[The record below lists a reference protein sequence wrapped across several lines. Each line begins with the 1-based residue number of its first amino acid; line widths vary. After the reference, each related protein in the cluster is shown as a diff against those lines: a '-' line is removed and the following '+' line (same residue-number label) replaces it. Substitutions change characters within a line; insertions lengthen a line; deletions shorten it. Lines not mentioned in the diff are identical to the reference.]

1 MARNKL
7 RFDID
12 AKDRTN
18 AAFSRIRGSLGR
30 LRKSVFS
37 VQGALLGLGAGMVA
51 RTFIKTAMDVENLQL
66 RFKFLFKSTEEGA
79 KAFNKLKEF
88 AGQVPFSLEQIA
100 QGSGNLAVVTKS
112 ADELQKMLELTGN
125 VAAVTGLDFRTT
137 AEQIQRSFGAG
148 IGAADLFRDRGVT
161 ALLGFKAGA
170 KVTIEETKKRFFDL
184 FGEGGEFGKAAGEM
198 ANTFTGVLSMLGD
211 KWFTFQME
219 TVESAFFSELKRKF
233 GNLNDFLDDHKQKID
248 EIAHAFGKG
257 LAKAVSVS
265 ATALVALYNNFGILV
280 TAIKLFISYKIVILF
295 HQFAVAIAL
304 GTKALWTMVFA
315 QNALNASM
323 KKNLFYMGALALAG
337 GIMMVTDA
345 LGAMRD
351 ETKKLTNDIEDMDK
365 VFSRGHLAAI
375 QEEWRKEQLEKDK
388 IFLEEQNAMWE
399 RAEMDKWR
407 RIKKQQRDAEKVEEV
422 MRVKGIKNLRKD
434 TEDTLAILSTS
445 SRRAFQAFK
454 AWKISE
460 AIIDAIGSFNKALN
474 SGYPYPLNYALAASS
489 MALGYAKVSAIKA
502 TSYSGKAGG
511 GPVSAE
517 KAYRVGE
524 RGPEYFVP
532 GQSGYI
538 SPAGSGKNVNVN
550 FTINAVD
557 TAGFQQLLANERG
570 MIVGMINSAVN
581 QQGKSNLI

>member
-1 MARNKL
+1 MFFGQVAVAVGL
-7 RFDID
+7 F
-12 AKDRTN
+12 T
-18 AAFSRIRGSLGR
+18 
-30 LRKSVFS
+30 KSIWLAV
-37 VQGALLGLGAGMVA
+37 
-51 RTFIKTAMDVENLQL
+51 TAQ
-66 RFKFLFKSTEEGA
+66 
-79 KAFNKLKEF
+79 KAFN
-88 AGQVPFSLEQIA
+88 
-100 QGSGNLAVVTKS
+100 
-112 ADELQKMLELTGN
+112 
-125 VAAVTGLDFRTT
+125 AAT
-137 AEQIQRSFGAG
+137 
-148 IGAADLFRDRGVT
+148 
-161 ALLGFKAGA
+161 
-170 KVTIEETKKRFFDL
+170 
-184 FGEGGEFGKAAGEM
+184 
-198 ANTFTGVLSMLGD
+198 
-211 KWFTFQME
+211 
-219 TVESAFFSELKRKF
+219 
-233 GNLNDFLDDHKQKID
+233 
-248 EIAHAFGKG
+248 
-257 LAKAVSVS
+257 
-265 ATALVALYNNFGILV
+265 
-280 TAIKLFISYKIVILF
+280 
-295 HQFAVAIAL
+295 
-304 GTKALWTMVFA
+304 
-315 QNALNASM
+315 
-323 KKNLFYMGALALAG
+323 KKNLIFMGAMVIAG
-337 GIMMVTDA
+337 GIMMITDA
-345 LGAMRD
+345 LGAMSD
-351 ETKKLTNDIEDMDK
+351 ATKKLTNDTEDMDK

-388 IFLEEQNAMWE
+388 IFLQEQNEMWE
-399 RAEMDKWR
+399 RAEMDKWQ
-407 RIKKQQRDAEKVEEV
+407 RIKKQQRDAEKLEEV
-422 MRVKGIKNLRKD
+422 MRVKGINNLRKD

>member
-12 AKDRTN
+12 AKDRTK

-37 VQGALLGLGAGMVA
+37 VQGALIGLGAGMVA
-51 RTFIKTAMDVENLQL
+51 KTFIKTATDVENLQL

-79 KAFNKLKEF
+79 KAFNKLKTF

-219 TVESAFFSELKRKF
+219 TVESAFFSQLKRKF
-233 GNLNDFLDDHKQKID
+233 GDLNIFLDDHKKKIN
-248 EIAHAFGKG
+248 EIAHAFGRG
-257 LAKAVSVS
+257 LARAVEIS
-265 ATALVALYNNFGILV
+265 ASAIVVLYENFGLLI
-280 TAIKLFISYKIVILF
+280 TAIKLFVAYKLVIF
-295 HQFAVAIAL
+295 FGQVAVAIGL
-304 GTKALWTMVFA
+304 MTKSIWLAVTA
-315 QNALNASM
+315 QKAFNAAT
-323 KKNLFYMGALALAG
+323 KKTLIFMGAMVIAG
-337 GIMMVTDA
+337 GLTMITDA

-365 VFSRGHLAAI
+365 VFSREHLDEI
-375 QEEWRKEQLEKDK
+375 QEKWRKEQLEKDK
-388 IFLEEQNAMWE
+388 LFLEEQNAMWE
-399 RAEMDKWR
+399 RAEMDKWKEILR
-407 RIKKQQRDAEKVEEV
+407 QKKLAEKREEE
-422 MRVKGIKNLRKD
+422 MRTKGIKNLRKD

-445 SRRAFQAFK
+445 SKRAFQAFK

-524 RGPEYFVP
+524 RGPEYFMP